1 MAPMKHKL
9 HVGPVALALIAATA
23 LLAACGS
30 SSSGDARSLLSQTF
44 SGQHTVNSGQL
55 QFSVS
60 LTPSGSTSLTTP
72 IAFSFGG
79 PFQSRGQGK
88 LPESNF
94 NITLSGLGRSG
105 SVGILSTGSAGYVT
119 LKGTSYTLPAA
130 TFQKLESSFASLS
143 ASGGGSAGKSALSK
157 LGIHPLNW
165 LTAPT
170 IVGQESVA
178 GAPVTH
184 IRAGINVGTLLADV
198 DTLLRRASTL
208 GVSGAGSL
216 TGGISA
222 ATRQRI
228 ASSVQGAR
236 VDVWTGKSD
245 KTLRRLTLAL
255 SVPVTGQ
262 ISTLLGGLKS
272 AAISL
277 QMQYANLNQPQQISA
292 PTNVRP
298 YTEFQ
303 AKLQSFLS
311 TLQGAT
317 SGGLTGT
324 TGSSGATGTTGGA
337 TGTTGGAGTASNVQA
352 YSACLQSA
360 GTDVTK
366 MQSCAS
372 LLSGK

>member
-1 MAPMKHKL
+1 MAPLKRKL
-9 HVGPVALALIAATA
+9 HAGLLALALIAATP

-30 SSSGDARSLLSQTF
+30 SNSSGNAKSLLSQTF

-60 LTPSGSTSLTTP
+60 LTPSGSTNLTTP
-72 IAFSFGG
+72 IAFGFGG

-88 LPESNF
+88 LPASNF
-94 NITLSGLGRSG
+94 NITLSGLGRNG

-130 TFQKLESSFASLS
+130 TFQKLESSFASVS
-143 ASGGGSAGKSALSK
+143 ASGGGGGGTSTLSK

-165 LTAPT
+165 LTAPA

-178 GAPVTH
+178 GASVTH
-184 IRAGINVGTLLADV
+184 IRAGINVNTLLADV

-208 GVSGAGSL
+208 GVSGAGTLS
-216 TGGISA
+216 GGIPA

-236 VDVWTGKSD
+236 VEVWTGKSD

-255 SVPVTGQ
+255 NVPVTGQ

-272 AAISL
+272 AGISL
-277 QMQYANLNQPQQISA
+277 QMQYANLNQPQQINA
-292 PTNVRP
+292 PTSVRP
-298 YTEFQ
+298 YSEFQ
-303 AKLQSFLS
+303 AKLQSFVG
-311 TLQGAT
+311 TLQGAA
-317 SGGLTGT
+317 GGLGGTAGT
-324 TGSSGATGTTGGA
+324 TGTP
-337 TGTTGGAGTASNVQA
+337 GTTGGAGTGAAGTSSNVQA